1 MSSLPAALQ
10 APFEEN
16 NKMTAYRLIAML
28 LAGLPAAALAQ
39 TEPVNIEQETRHR
52 LKFENEHIRFFDV
65 QLEPG
70 YEALYHW
77 HRNDGVFINMYVAPT
92 AAQDVGK
99 ELIQRGGR
107 AIGEVYFINYA
118 ANPKAHRVMNP
129 GKTEYRVTD
138 TEVLTGCGATAPLT
152 EAPNQT
158 LVIDNDRV
166 FVNRIILHP
175 GESSELR
182 APCGML
188 VSVSG
193 GNVTVEGPQGS
204 ESFAMP
210 VAGFKWRKSEDTV
223 RLTNAGKT
231 VFHAIDIRLK

>member
-1 MSSLPAALQ
+1 MIARHLFALLLVVLPAAVFAQ
-10 APFEEN
+10 A
-16 NKMTAYRLIAML
+16 
-28 LAGLPAAALAQ
+28 
-39 TEPVNIEQETRHR
+39 EPVDLEQEPRHR
-52 LKFENEHIRFFDV
+52 LKFENEHVRFFDV

-70 YEALYHW
+70 YQALYHW
-77 HRNDGVFINMYVAPT
+77 HRHDGVFINMYVAPT

-99 ELIQRGGR
+99 EPMQRGGR

-118 ANPKAHRVMNP
+118 ASPKAHRVSNP
-129 GKTEYRVTD
+129 GTSEYRVTD
-138 TEVLTGCGATAPLT
+138 TEILSGCGASGPFS

-158 LVIDNDRV
+158 LVVDNARV
-166 FVNRIILHP
+166 FVTRLILHP
-175 GESSELR
+175 GESSELQ

-210 VAGFKWRKSEDTV
+210 VAGFKWRKSGETV
-223 RLTNAGKT
+223 RITNAGKT